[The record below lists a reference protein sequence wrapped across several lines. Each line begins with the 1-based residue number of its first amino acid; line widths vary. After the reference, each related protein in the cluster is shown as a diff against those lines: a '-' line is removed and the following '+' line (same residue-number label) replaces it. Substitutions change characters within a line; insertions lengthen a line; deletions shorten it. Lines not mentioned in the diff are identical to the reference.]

1 MATRIGVTLGILD
14 RYETGKADPSE
25 KLAQIAEITAR
36 DVSWFKSADQYGIET
51 AEDAAEL
58 ATELGRRIAESRDL
72 RGSTRRGPPDERLA
86 ATFGEPSSLLE
97 TGDRS
102 AHEPGLAD
110 GSDEEPAALAKRLDE
125 LQAELAEERRKH
137 GDAVAKT
144 TRVQEEFERITA
156 ERQALA
162 DLLEQS
168 RSELADARTQNEHLT
183 QRASELETRAR
194 EAEKRA
200 TEAADRL
207 GQATTELERL
217 REHMR
222 SLAEE
227 LEHRQAELTSRSAEL
242 DRRETAVADAETE
255 YERRQEHE
263 RSLAE
268 KFELGQAVLTRRSAE
283 LDRRETAVADAETE
297 YERRQEH
304 ERSLVEELE
313 LRQLELGVRS
323 AELDRRETAVADAE
337 TEYERRREHERS
349 LAEALDLRHKSLSI
363 RSAELDKRE
372 TAVADAQKSVE
383 DRRRELDDVELR
395 ASAVERREEAVR
407 LREGELE
414 HRAGMLAGLSRRL
427 EELKSTAGVVDAGRP
442 TRQDQHLLIL
452 PDHGYRLVA
461 RWGAAPDPGELVEVE
476 DGRYRCLRI
485 SASPFLE
492 DDRLCAVLEPLAAA
506 SES

>member
-1 MATRIGVTLGILD
+1 MSALGAYDDRAAVGRRIGQARRELGLTQGALATRIGVTLGILD

-36 DVSWFKSADQYGIET
+36 DVSWFTSADQYEIET
-51 AEDAAEL
+51 AEDAGEL
-58 ATELGRRIAESRDL
+58 ATELGRRIGESRDL
-72 RGSTRRGPPDERLA
+72 RGSTRRGPLDERLA
-86 ATFGEPSSLLE
+86 ATFGEPSSLVE

-102 AHEPGLAD
+102 AHEPDLAD

-125 LQAELAEERRKH
+125 LQAELAEERRQH

-207 GQATTELERL
+207 GNVTTELERL

-227 LEHRQAELTSRSAEL
+227 LELRQAELASRSAELDRRETAVADTETEYERRREHERSLAETFELGQAELMSRSAEL

-255 YERRQEHE
+255 YER
-263 RSLAE
+263 S
-268 KFELGQAVLTRRSAE
+268 
-283 LDRRETAVADAETE
+283 
-297 YERRQEH
+297 
-304 ERSLVEELE
+304 
-313 LRQLELGVRS
+313 
-323 AELDRRETAVADAE
+323 
-337 TEYERRREHERS
+337 REHERS
-349 LAEALDLRHKSLSI
+349 LAEELDLRHTSLSI

-395 ASAVERREEAVR
+395 ASAVGRREEAVR

-461 RWGAAPDPGELVEVE
+461 CWGAAPDPGELVEVE
-476 DGRYRCLRI
+476 EGRFRCLRI
-485 SASPFLE
+485 SASPFLG

-506 SES
+506 ES

>member
-1 MATRIGVTLGILD
+1 MSALGAYDDRAAVGRRIGQARRELGLTQGALATRIGVTLGILD

-36 DVSWFKSADQYGIET
+36 DVSWFTSADQYEIET
-51 AEDAAEL
+51 AEDAGEL
-58 ATELGRRIAESRDL
+58 ATELGRRIGESRDL
-72 RGSTRRGPPDERLA
+72 RGSTRRGPLDERLA
-86 ATFGEPSSLLE
+86 ATFGEPSSLVE

-102 AHEPGLAD
+102 AHEPDLAD

-125 LQAELAEERRKH
+125 LQAELAEERRQH

-162 DLLEQS
+162 DLLERS

-207 GQATTELERL
+207 GNVTTELERL

-255 YERRQEHE
+255 YER
-263 RSLAE
+263 S
-268 KFELGQAVLTRRSAE
+268 
-283 LDRRETAVADAETE
+283 
-297 YERRQEH
+297 
-304 ERSLVEELE
+304 
-313 LRQLELGVRS
+313 
-323 AELDRRETAVADAE
+323 
-337 TEYERRREHERS
+337 REHERS
-349 LAEALDLRHKSLSI
+349 LAQELDLRHTSLSI

-383 DRRRELDDVELR
+383 DRRRQLDDVELR

-442 TRQDQHLLIL
+442 TRKDQHLLIL

-461 RWGAAPDPGELVEVE
+461 CWGAAPDPGELVEVE
-476 DGRYRCLRI
+476 GGRFRCLRI
-485 SASPFLE
+485 SASPFLG
-492 DDRLCAVLEPLAAA
+492 DDRLCAVLEHLAAA
-506 SES
+506 DS

>member
-1 MATRIGVTLGILD
+1 MSALGAYDDRAAVGRRIGQARRELGLTQGALATRIGVTLGILD

-36 DVSWFKSADQYGIET
+36 DVSWFTSADQYEIET

-72 RGSTRRGPPDERLA
+72 RGSTRRGPLDERLA

-102 AHEPGLAD
+102 AHEPDLAD

-207 GQATTELERL
+207 GNVTTELERL

-227 LEHRQAELTSRSAEL
+227 LELRQAELTSRSAEL

-255 YERRQEHE
+255 YERR
-263 RSLAE
+263 RSTSAPSPRSSNSARRCSE
-268 KFELGQAVLTRRSAE
+268 PIGRARPTR
-283 LDRRETAVADAETE
+283 
-297 YERRQEH
+297 
-304 ERSLVEELE
+304 
-313 LRQLELGVRS
+313 
-323 AELDRRETAVADAE
+323 
-337 TEYERRREHERS
+337 
-349 LAEALDLRHKSLSI
+349 
-363 RSAELDKRE
+363 
-372 TAVADAQKSVE
+372 
-383 DRRRELDDVELR
+383 DRRRRRRDGIRAPSGARALPRRGTR
-395 ASAVERREEAVR
+395 ASPVGAQRAV
-407 LREGELE
+407 G
-414 HRAGMLAGLSRRL
+414 RA
-427 EELKSTAGVVDAGRP
+427 RP
-442 TRQDQHLLIL
+442 TRDRRRRRRDGIRAPSGTRALPGRGTRPSPQVAQH
-452 PDHGYRLVA
+452 PVSRA
-461 RWGAAPDPGELVEVE
+461 RQTRDRRRRCPEERRGPPARTRRRRAPRIG
-476 DGRYRCLRI
+476 GR
-485 SASPFLE
+485 AS
-492 DDRLCAVLEPLAAA
+492 RGSRYAYAKA
-506 SES
+506 SWSTAQACSPACRAD